1 MNPSLKRLRGALII
15 TLALVVAG
23 PLNAQDFAF
32 PETDLVAA
40 AEAFGAAFP
49 RPTDVPPVPETMP
62 EPEGSAERVCVEVT
76 RKTTFAR
83 SGEMVVGGRLDDL
96 RSGANKVWWK
106 PLNSSLDM
114 TIRVTGVSLESPGIP
129 IDFEIGPPTA
139 PYANERPLRQIPEEA
154 FFPGGATFA
163 TPGRWIA
170 VGTSGSD
177 WGCFVF
183 DVPADDPDGIGDG
196 G

>member
-1 MNPSLKRLRGALII
+1 MRSDVLIL
-15 TLALVVAG
+15 TLATFVAG
-23 PLNAQDFAF
+23 PLNAQDFGF
-32 PETDLVAA
+32 PATDLVAA

-49 RPTDVPPVPETMP
+49 RPAEVPPLPETMP
-62 EPEGSAERVCVEVT
+62 EPEGSSERVCVEVT
-76 RKTTFAR
+76 RETTFAR
-83 SGEMVVGGRLDDL
+83 SGEMVIGGLLQGL
-96 RSGANKVWWK
+96 RAGRNKVWWK

-114 TIRVTGVSLESPGIP
+114 TIRVAGASLESPEIP
-129 IDFEIGPPTA
+129 VDFEIGPPTA

-183 DVPADDPDGIGDG
+183 EVPTDEPDVPRHG